1 MQWFWIIAGIFGFAT
16 LKGSVKI
23 VNEKNEYLIERLGSY
38 NRKLEPGLKFVI
50 PVLENIVYKET
61 IREKVLDIPA
71 QSCITRDN
79 VAINVD
85 AVVYWRIMDMYK
97 AYYKVENLQDAMVN
111 LVLTQIR
118 SEMGKLELDQT
129 FTARTEINE
138 ILLRELDVATD
149 PWGVKV
155 TRVELRDIVP
165 SKAVQDSMEL
175 QMAAERR
182 KRAAILTSEGE
193 RDAAINSAKGKAE
206 SQVLEAEAKKK
217 AAILAAEAQKQ
228 AIVLKAEAQ
237 RQEQVLKAE
246 ATSQAME
253 IVTDKLNSDPKA
265 IESLQFLLAQNY
277 LEMGK
282 TIGSSESSK
291 VVFMDPRSLLSTIE
305 GMRSVLSEKSEITS
319 NRDLGNNVDVDI
331 DLEAIKQRY
340 SNS

>member
-1 MQWFWIIAGIFGFAT
+1 MEPILIVVLGVFGFSAFT
-16 LKGSVKI
+16 GVKI
-23 VNEKNEYLIERLGSY
+23 VNEKNEYLVERLGSY
-38 NRKLEPGLKFVI
+38 NRKLGSGLKYVV
-50 PVLENIVYKET
+50 PVLDNIVYKDT
-61 IREKVLDIPA
+61 IREKVLDIPP

-193 RDAAINSAKGKAE
+193 RDSAINSAHGQAQSK
-206 SQVLEAEAKKK
+206 VLEAEARKT
-217 AAILAAEAQKQ
+217 AAILEAEAQKQ

-246 ATSQAME
+246 ATAEAMN
-253 IVTDKLNSDPKA
+253 IVTEKLNSDPKA

-305 GMRSVLSEKSEITS
+305 GMRSVLSES
-319 NRDLGNNVDVDI
+319 NNNGDNSTLDMGL
-331 DLEAIKQRY
+331 DAIKKRY
-340 SNS
+340 SDS